1 MLFPTEEKFLL
12 RVKKKRVERVAI
24 ETTQDTY
31 NNMGEEI
38 TQIPIILIVHLV
50 LPLSESSRSYSSML
64 RVHFM
69 GLDKSFNQLL
79 GCNK

>member
-12 RVKKKRVERVAI
+12 RLKKIRVERVTI

-38 TQIPIILIVHLV
+38 TQVPIILFVHLV

-69 GLDKSFNQLL
+69 GLDKSFNQMV
-79 GCNK
+79 GRNK